1 MLIAK
6 GPGQS
11 KLSSSHNHQHHRHHC
26 CMTTIVTKGGHKKSF
41 PTTIIFLWL
50 LFGLDSVYNI
60 VIEKIKKSKRR
71 RGKNKKKKIGKS
83 VELHAMIT

>member
-1 MLIAK
+1 
-6 GPGQS
+6 
-11 KLSSSHNHQHHRHHC
+11 
-26 CMTTIVTKGGHKKSF
+26 
-41 PTTIIFLWL
+41 

-71 RGKNKKKKIGKS
+71 RGKNKNKKIGKS